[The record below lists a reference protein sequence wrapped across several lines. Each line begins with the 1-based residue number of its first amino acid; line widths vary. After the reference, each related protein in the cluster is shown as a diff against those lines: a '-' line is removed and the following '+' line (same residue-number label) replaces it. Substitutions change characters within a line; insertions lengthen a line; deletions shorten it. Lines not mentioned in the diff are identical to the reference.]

1 MGVQGINNID
11 STNRDE
17 RRERGGGQDLAEQR
31 FVLTN
36 SSSSSS
42 LLNLFRFSVA
52 RNNIRV
58 KLGDVCN
65 LHACP
70 DIQYGK
76 RIHVVP
82 FDDSVEGLS
91 GNLFDVYL
99 KVSYFLMIVDNFTN
113 NLPCQPYFLEGER
126 ATTAAKFQSD
136 FE

>member
-1 MGVQGINNID
+1 VLAD
-11 STNRDE
+11 SS
-17 RRERGGGQDLAEQR
+17 
-31 FVLTN
+31 N
-36 SSSSSS
+36 SSSI
-42 LLNLFRFSVA
+42 FTPFAFSVA

-99 KVSYFLMIVDNFTN
+99 KVGDCYTVIDIF
-113 NLPCQPYFLEGER
+113 C
-126 ATTAAKFQSD
+126 
-136 FE
+136 